1 MLLSEEMF
9 LRLLVAMVAGFLLG
23 FEREVQR
30 KAAGIR
36 TIALICTSSALFTI
50 VGSHMPGT
58 TGDRVASN
66 ILTGVGFIG
75 AGVIFRGGFTID
87 GITTAATIWMSAA
100 IGMAIGIGA
109 YALGGTAVL
118 ITLLVLWGLS
128 FVENVINR
136 RRDRKYYAIKYQEA
150 TMSTPELEELFARYC
165 STVKKISTTRVETG
179 LLEGK
184 YEVTGTM
191 PRMELLNNLLLQ
203 QGAITQFEVEL
214 AK

>member
-1 MLLSEEMF
+1 MFSEIML
-9 LRLLVAMVAGFLLG
+9 LRLLAAMAAGFLLG
-23 FEREVQR
+23 FEREMQR

-36 TIALICTSSALFTI
+36 TIAIICVSSTLFTI

-87 GITTAATIWMSAA
+87 GITTAATIWISAA

-109 YALGGTAVL
+109 YGLAGAAVA
-118 ITLLVLWGLS
+118 ITLLILWGLS
-128 FVENVINR
+128 FIEDVITR
-136 RRDRKYYAIKYQEA
+136 RRERKYYAIRYQDA
-150 TMSTPELEELFARYC
+150 RLSTAALEQLFREYGIAI
-165 STVKKISTTRVETG
+165 KNISTTRCESG

-184 YEVTGTM
+184 YELTGTM
-191 PRMELLNNLLLQ
+191 VRMDQMNTRLLEN
-203 QGAITQFEVEL
+203 GAIVKFDVEL

>member
-1 MLLSEEMF
+1 MFSEEMF
-9 LRLLVAMVAGFLLG
+9 IRLFAAMLAGFLLG
-23 FEREVQR
+23 FEREMQR

-36 TIALICTSSALFTI
+36 TIAIICVSSTLFTI

-87 GITTAATIWMSAA
+87 GITTAATIWISAA

-109 YALGGTAVL
+109 FGLAATTVA
-118 ITLLVLWGLS
+118 ITLFILWGLS
-128 FVENVINR
+128 YVEDIINR
-136 RRDRKYYAIKYQEA
+136 RRERKYYAIKYREA
-150 TMSTPELEELFARYC
+150 LLSTSTLEQLFRDNRLFI
-165 STVKKISTTRVETG
+165 KKISTTRCDPGVLESKYELTG
-179 LLEGK
+179 TLKRMEIMNDQLLENGSIVK
-184 YEVTGTM
+184 
-191 PRMELLNNLLLQ
+191 
-203 QGAITQFEVEL
+203 FEVEA